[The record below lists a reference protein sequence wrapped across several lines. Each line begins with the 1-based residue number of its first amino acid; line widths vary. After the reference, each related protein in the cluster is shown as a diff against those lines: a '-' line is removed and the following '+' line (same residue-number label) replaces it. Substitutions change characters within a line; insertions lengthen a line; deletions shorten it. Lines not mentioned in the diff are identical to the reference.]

1 MGKLLVPFKK
11 FLSNKNTITIL
22 GVLLGIVVLYF
33 GYTWRVNQSISP
45 TQVPYANKKLIA
57 GTKIT
62 EADISYT
69 DIPKDFKKN
78 MKNIVTDASK
88 IKGML
93 VSYDTN
99 IPANS
104 FFFSEALMTED
115 EMPNSVYS
123 KIDDGYTIVYL
134 EVDNNKTHGSSIFP
148 NDTIDLY
155 MSTKADEDDKKL
167 LYGRFIKQI
176 QVLGVR
182 DNNGLD
188 VYRDRENPGTPAVL
202 LFAVSEENFLLLKK
216 AIALGIEIEPVPRN
230 AAYSH
235 KENASE
241 IANEELKNIILS
253 RTHKIAGECTD
264 LTKCDS

>member
-45 TQVPYANKKLIA
+45 VQVPYANKKLIA

-62 EADISYT
+62 EDDISYT
-69 DIPKDFKKN
+69 DIPNDFKKN
-78 MKNIVTDASK
+78 MKNIVTNVSS

-123 KIDDGYTIVYL
+123 DIEDGYTIVAL
-134 EVDNNKTHGSSIFP
+134 SVDNKATYGNSIFP

-155 MSTKADEDDKKL
+155 LSTVAKEDDNK
-167 LYGRFIKQI
+167 
-176 QVLGVR
+176 
-182 DNNGLD
+182 
-188 VYRDRENPGTPAVL
+188 
-202 LFAVSEENFLLLKK
+202 
-216 AIALGIEIEPVPRN
+216 
-230 AAYSH
+230 
-235 KENASE
+235 
-241 IANEELKNIILS
+241 
-253 RTHKIAGECTD
+253 
-264 LTKCDS
+264 